1 MTIWLQSYDSGAVR
15 WGKSVLIAGHGRPQS
30 MPPSFSLL
38 ASRFAVL
45 DAVGRHGAVRVAL
58 VAAFH
63 LAALTVMAQTEV
75 GLLPKAIFLFTWGL
89 LNFFWLGVLRR
100 PAIAAALSLALILAL
115 IQLSQFKHEKL
126 LMTVNFVD
134 LMILDTDTIAF
145 FLTIYPA
152 LLQKAVIAAL
162 VAVPVLALVWWHD
175 PFRVRLRVAAA
186 GSSFCLIGAAA
197 ISLAAPMQPHEAFYS
212 DSYVS
217 KFVNS
222 GADAILEFATRG
234 YMDSD
239 ATVADNFQFAI
250 AGSCTPATKPP
261 HIILILDES
270 SFDITAA
277 PGIKVPAGYGRHF
290 RSFDGKTRSLIVEG
304 AGGPTW
310 FSEYSVL
317 TGLSARSFGRF
328 AYFVTRIA
336 AGRVE
341 RGLPHALQRCGYRT
355 FTLYPAR
362 GAFMSARG
370 FQKTT
375 GVEQFLDGKDIGAR
389 GIEPDFF
396 FYDQAARV
404 IERERS
410 TGPLFVFSYLA
421 ANHFPWDHS
430 FRPDLTPDWR
440 NLGNPPLIEEYL
452 RRQSLSERDYADFLA
467 RLRRDFPSES
477 FLLVRFG
484 DHQPDFA
491 ERIID
496 PSLTEPQIA
505 LRLQAFDPRYFTTYY
520 AIDAVNFKPA
530 DISSALDTL
539 EAPYLPLVIQEAAGL
554 PLDPTFAE
562 QKKILKR
569 CQGRFFLCANGAE
582 ARRFNRLLIDA
593 GMIKGL

>member
-1 MTIWLQSYDSGAVR
+1 
-15 WGKSVLIAGHGRPQS
+15 
-30 MPPSFSLL
+30 MPPSISLL
-38 ASRFAVL
+38 ATRFGMQGVA
-45 DAVGRHGAVRVAL
+45 GRRGALKAAL

-63 LAALTVMAQTEV
+63 LAAIIIMVQTEDSIV
-75 GLLPKAIFLFTWGL
+75 AMAIFLFTWGL
-89 LNFFWLGVLRR
+89 LNFFWLAVLRR
-100 PAIAAALSLALILAL
+100 PAIAAALSLALIVAL
-115 IQLSQFKHEKL
+115 IVLSQFKYDKL

-134 LMILDTDTIAF
+134 LMILDSDTIAF

-152 LLQKAVIAAL
+152 LLHKMLVGALIAI
-162 VAVPVLALVWWHD
+162 PVLVLVWWLD
-175 PFRVRLRVAAA
+175 PYRVRLHVTAA
-186 GSSFCLIGAAA
+186 GGSICLIGAAA
-197 ISLAAPMQPHEAFYS
+197 ISIAAPTEPYEAFYGGG
-212 DSYVS
+212 YVS

-234 YMDSD
+234 YMESD
-239 ATVADNFQFAI
+239 ATVADNFKFAI
-250 AGSCTPATKPP
+250 AGPCKPAVKPP

-277 PGIKVPAGYGRHF
+277 PGIKVPAGYGGHF
-290 RSFDGKTRSLIVEG
+290 RSFDGKTRSFIVEG

-310 FSEYSVL
+310 FTEYSVL

-375 GVEQFLDGKDIGAR
+375 GVEKFIDSKDMGAR
-389 GIEPDFF
+389 GVEPDFF
-396 FYDQAARV
+396 FYEQAAQT
-404 IERERS
+404 IERERGS
-410 TGPLFVFSYLA
+410 GPLFIFSYLA

-440 NLGNPPLIEEYL
+440 NLGNPPHIEEYL
-452 RRQSLSERDYADFLA
+452 RRQSLSEHDYAAFLA
-467 RLRRDFPSES
+467 RLRRDFPAES

-491 ERIID
+491 ERILD
-496 PSLTEPQIA
+496 PSLNETQIA
-505 LRLQAFDPRYFTTYY
+505 LRLDAYDPRYFTTYY

-530 DISSALDTL
+530 DVSSALDTL
-539 EAPYLPLVIQEAAGL
+539 EAPYLPLVVQEAAGL

-562 QKKILKR
+562 QKRVLKR
-569 CQGRFFLCANGAE
+569 CNGLFFLCANGAE
-582 ARRFNRLLIDA
+582 ASRFNRLLIDA
-593 GMIKGL
+593 GLIKGL

>member
-1 MTIWLQSYDSGAVR
+1 M
-15 WGKSVLIAGHGRPQS
+15 LIAGHGRPQV
-30 MPPSFSLL
+30 MPPSISLL
-38 ASRFAVL
+38 ASRFGVQ
-45 DAVGRHGAVRVAL
+45 DAAGRRGAIKAAL

-63 LAALTVMAQTEV
+63 LAALIVMVQTEA
-75 GLLPKAIFLFTWGL
+75 GLVATTIFLFTWGL
-89 LNFFWLGVLRR
+89 LNFFWLAVLRR

-115 IQLSQFKHEKL
+115 IQLSQFKYDKL

-134 LMILDTDTIAF
+134 LMILDSDTIAF

-152 LLQKAVIAAL
+152 LMRKAVIAAL
-162 VAVPVLALVWWHD
+162 VAIPALALVWWLD
-175 PFRVRLRVAAA
+175 PYRVRLRIAAA
-186 GSSFCLIGAAA
+186 GSSLCLIGAAA
-197 ISLAAPMQPHEAFYS
+197 ISIASPMQPHEAFYGGG
-212 DSYVS
+212 YVS
-217 KFVNS
+217 KFINS
-222 GADAILEFATRG
+222 GADAILEYATRG
-234 YMDSD
+234 YMESD

-250 AGSCTPATKPP
+250 AGSCQPAVKPP

-290 RSFDGKTRSLIVEG
+290 RSFDGKTRSFIVEG

-362 GAFMSARG
+362 GAFMSARS

-375 GVEQFLDGKDIGAR
+375 GVEKFLDRKDMGAR
-389 GIEPDFF
+389 GVEPDFF
-396 FYDQAARV
+396 FYEQAAGL
-404 IERERS
+404 IERERGS
-410 TGPLFVFSYLA
+410 GPLFVFTYLA

-430 FRPDLTPDWR
+430 FRPDLTPNWR
-440 NLGNPPLIEEYL
+440 NLGNPPHIEEYL
-452 RRQSLSERDYADFLA
+452 RRQSLSERDYAAFLA

-496 PSLTEPQIA
+496 PSLSEPQIA
-505 LRLQAFDPRYFTTYY
+505 ARLQAFDPRYFTTYY

-530 DISSALDTL
+530 DVSSALNTL

-562 QKKILKR
+562 QKRILKR

-582 ARRFNRLLIDA
+582 ARRFNRLLIEA